1 MTQAGK
7 INKLNILQG
16 FSKLGLK
23 SKATILAIAIGT
35 IPVVVIGTIAYF
47 AASPPIRQQVANTQ
61 KAQAQEIS
69 DKLNRFLFER
79 YGDIQILS
87 NLPILRNSKVRAITT
102 PKEKQSI
109 LDGFISTYKAYD
121 SIAVFDLAGNPIV
134 QSSGTNLDNH
144 SDRVYFQEALK
155 TGKPV
160 ISQAEK
166 SKSSGK
172 IVMHFAA
179 PIRDSVTG
187 EIVAIVRSR
196 MPLENVEEVIENFGG
211 GEDTYHIF
219 DAKGSIIMA
228 TEKDRV
234 GRNALEDIPGLREIK
249 EQGKLASF
257 ITHDISNGGNVE
269 QLGAFSRLL
278 PFQDMPELKWSN
290 AYLVE
295 TENAFRAER
304 QLAITIA
311 IGTGVVALLVALLAT
326 WLANKAIKPIE
337 EAAIAVE
344 KIGKGQLDTRLE
356 VAGEDELA
364 VLGNNINLM
373 TSQLGVLQKER
384 EQEVQR
390 IETARQ
396 EARADADASAQE
408 QKTAKEKLQ
417 SRALELLIEV
427 DPISRGDLTI
437 RAKVTDDEIGTLA
450 DSYNSTVQSLRQIV
464 VQVQATAQQVVD
476 TTDLNEPLVQS
487 LSQEALRQSEEIA
500 IALARIQEMSSSI
513 QAVAS
518 NAQKVE
524 DLVQQASVTLHAGDI
539 ATNRTVDGIS
549 TIRTTVSE
557 TSDKLKHLGEST
569 KNISRVVKLISSFAE
584 QTNLLALNASFE
596 AARAG
601 VQGLGFAVVVDEIQS
616 LAQQSAE
623 ATTEITDLVAE
634 IQIGTSE
641 VVLAMQA
648 GTKQVDIGT
657 KLVEES
663 RLNLTQISAASVQIS
678 SLVGAIAQ
686 AAVTQ
691 TQTSESVTKTMNKV
705 AAIADTSSD
714 EAIHVVDGFK
724 QILILAKQ
732 LQSKVERFKVS

>member
-1 MTQAGK
+1 MTQARK
-7 INKLNILQG
+7 INKSNFLQG

-35 IPVVVIGTIAYF
+35 IPVVVIGTFAYL
-47 AASPPIRQQVANTQ
+47 AASPPIRQEVADTQ
-61 KAQAQEIS
+61 EEQAQEIS

-79 YGDIQILS
+79 YGDIQILAS
-87 NLPILRNSKVRAITT
+87 LPILRNSKVSAITT
-102 PKEKQSI
+102 PKDKQAI
-109 LDGFISTYKAYD
+109 LDGFIASYKVYD

-134 QSSGTNLDNH
+134 QSSGTDLGNH
-144 SDRVYFQEALK
+144 SDRSYFQEALK
-155 TGKPV
+155 TGKPI
-160 ISQAEK
+160 ISKAEK
-166 SKSSGK
+166 SKSTGK

-179 PIRDSVTG
+179 PVRDSVTG

-196 MPLENVEEVIENFGG
+196 MPLENVEAVIKNFGST
-211 GEDTYHIF
+211 EDTYHIF
-219 DAKGSIIMA
+219 DAEGKIIIA
-228 TEKDRV
+228 SEKEQL
-234 GRNALEDIPGLREIK
+234 GRNALEDLPGLKEI
-249 EQGKLASF
+249 QAAGQLASF
-257 ITHDISNGGNVE
+257 ITNSTSNGVKVE
-269 QLGAFSRLL
+269 QLVGFSRL
-278 PFQDMPELKWSN
+278 PQFQDMPPVNWSTT
-290 AYLVE
+290 YLVE
-295 TENAFRAER
+295 TQNAFRAER
-304 QLAITIA
+304 QLTLTLA

-326 WLANKAIKPIE
+326 WLADKATKPIE
-337 EAAIAVE
+337 AAAKAVE
-344 KIGKGQLDTRLE
+344 KIGEGQLSTRLE
-356 VAGEDELA
+356 VEGEDELA

-373 TSQLGVLQKER
+373 TKQLGILQKEQ

-476 TTDLNEPLVQS
+476 TTDLNEPLVKS

-513 QAVAS
+513 QAVAD
-518 NAQKVE
+518 NAEAAE
-524 DLVQQASVTLHAGDI
+524 DLVQKASVTLHAGDI
-539 ATNRTVDGIS
+539 AMNRTVDGIS
-549 TIRTTVSE
+549 SIRTTVSE
-557 TSDKLKHLGEST
+557 TSDKLKLLGEST

-584 QTNLLALNASFE
+584 QTNLLALNASIE

-601 VQGLGFAVVVDEIQS
+601 VQGLGFAVVADEIQS

-623 ATTEITDLVAE
+623 ATTEITDLVSE
-634 IQIGTSE
+634 IQVGTSE
-641 VVLAMQA
+641 VVLAMEA

-657 KLVEES
+657 KLVEEA
-663 RLNLTQISAASVQIS
+663 RLNLTEIAAASVRIS
-678 SLVGAIAQ
+678 SLVEAIAQ
-686 AAVTQ
+686 ATVEQSKSSEIVTD
-691 TQTSESVTKTMNKV
+691 TITDV
-705 AAIADTSSD
+705 AAIAVKTSTDTNKVSN
-714 EAIHVVDGFK
+714 AFK
-724 QILILAKQ
+724 DLLEVAQK
-732 LQSKVERFKVS
+732 LQKSVGQFKV